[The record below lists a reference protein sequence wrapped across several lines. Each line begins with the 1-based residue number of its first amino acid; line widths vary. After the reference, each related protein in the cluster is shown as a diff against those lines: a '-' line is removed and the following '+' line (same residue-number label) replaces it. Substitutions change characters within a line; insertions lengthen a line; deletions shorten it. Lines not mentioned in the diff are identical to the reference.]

1 LKKLY
6 EDFILT
12 IFFGVVGWG
21 LLFNF
26 VKFVSFV
33 MPFGRGDTVLS
44 DLLLGLC
51 VLLLVSLVS
60 LFWVCLIRLVAR
72 YLDERDG
79 TSV

>member
-1 LKKLY
+1 
-6 EDFILT
+6 
-12 IFFGVVGWG
+12 
-21 LLFNF
+21 
-26 VKFVSFV
+26 